1 MEKKRSAR
9 AILALVMMVMI
20 TITTVFATPSTY
32 VEAASGSVKSVTVTN
47 IPSNTLTLKKGASKV
62 LKTKVVAAKGKVS
75 QKVTFKSSNTKLVT
89 VNAKGKITA
98 NKKKT
103 GSATVTIT
111 SVANKKKSFKVK
123 VTVGNPV
130 SKVTLNKKNVTLYI
144 GKKTTLKATVSPK
157 NASNKNIVWTSSND
171 RIVKVNSKGQIKAVA
186 AGKAKITAT
195 AKDGSGKRAV
205 CTVVVPD
212 PIVMKNVTI
221 VNPGTINVKLSAAQ
235 PLTAENFVVKSK
247 WYEKGTFKRTCIID
261 SVTTTDN
268 VNYIISLNADTEV
281 YENSYVQITAN
292 GLNTTGTQTI
302 EMIFEEAVYQ
312 SVVHDDSYSA
322 KVGAAVNY
330 EFSTYSDVTSID
342 AVPAGLSAEIKRGKL
357 VVSGT
362 PITVGA
368 SVSTITREDELGNT
382 STQSIYWFIYDDTNI
397 VAGTTPTYVLT
408 GKNGT
413 AKISKYYSVYGGSG
427 YCEYTLLDGC
437 GYFGFETNSDGS
449 VSSYR
454 SIVGTAPAGNYNVQ
468 VQVRDKATGS
478 VCVASIPIIVGA
490 TVNVVGTLYDGS
502 GTVMT
507 GYTSTCAGFAGYS
520 KTGSIISVDF
530 YSQDPSNRFY
540 IPDENIEVK
549 VDGTYSALVPAGT
562 YDIRASVSGETKK
575 LYDVA
580 ATNGAVYN
588 IQIPSVYKVSIA
600 TDHALYTAN
609 TFDSWIDGKG
619 QFVGYADV
627 AYLPAGISTITSKSD
642 VSSGYYENN
651 NGTYEAYKNC
661 SEFYGCAD
669 YKSAVEVNVT
679 GSTAVTAPVT
689 VVSEPVTLVADTPLT
704 IPVGFKGIVK
714 FTPAVDGT
722 YYTKNSSVWF
732 DFLETYVSETTGET
746 VVRSNYMHSD
756 YEHAYW
762 SSGNYYYP
770 ITLKAG
776 TTYYMNINNTG
787 ENVTQYDLFITGT
800 QPAPDPVVTTPDDE
814 E

>member
-47 IPSNTLTLKKGASKV
+47 LPSNTLTLKKGASKV

-111 SVANKKKSFKVK
+111 SAANKKKSFKVK
-123 VTVGNPV
+123 VTVGTPV
-130 SKVTLNKKNVTLYI
+130 TKVKLNKNSVKLNI
-144 GKKTTLKATVSPK
+144 GKSTTLKATVSPK
-157 NASNKNIVWTSSND
+157 KPSNKNIVWTSSND
-171 RIVKVNSKGQIKAVA
+171 KIVKVNSKGQIKAVA

-221 VNPGTINVKLSAAQ
+221 ANPGTINVQLSAAQ
-235 PLTAENFVVKSK
+235 PLTAENFVIKSK
-247 WYEKGTFKRTCIID
+247 WHEKGTFKRTCIID

-302 EMIFEEAVYQ
+302 EMIFEEVVYQ
-312 SVVHDDSYSA
+312 SVLSDYSREG
-322 KVGAAVNY
+322 KVGEAKKY
-330 EFSTYSDVTSID
+330 QFDTYSDVTSID
-342 AVPAGLSAEIKRGKL
+342 AVPAGLSAEIKKGKL

-362 PITVGA
+362 PTTVGT

-382 STQSIYWFIYDDTNI
+382 YTQSIYWFIYDDTNI
-397 VAGTTPTYVLT
+397 VAGATPTYVLT

-413 AKISKYYSVYGGSG
+413 AKISKYYSIYGGSG
-427 YCEYTLLDGC
+427 YYEYTLLDGC

-490 TVNVVGTLYDGS
+490 AVNVVGTLYDGS

-530 YSQDPSNRFY
+530 YSQDPSNRFD
-540 IPDENIEVK
+540 IPYENIEVK
-549 VDGTYSALVPAGT
+549 GDGTYSALVPAGT
-562 YDIRASVSGETKK
+562 YDIKASVSGEAKK

-580 ATNGAVYN
+580 ATNGATYN

-609 TFDSWIDGKG
+609 TFDEWIDGKG
-619 QFVGYADV
+619 QTVGYADV
-627 AYLPAGISTITSKSD
+627 AYLPAGISTITSKSE
-642 VSSGYYENN
+642 VYNGYNDN
-651 NGTYEAYKNC
+651 NGTYEAYKYC

-669 YKSAVEVNVT
+669 YNATVQINVT

-689 VVSEPVTLVADTPLT
+689 VVSEPVTLVADTPLS
-704 IPVGFKGIVK
+704 IPVGFKGIIK

-722 YYTKNSSVWF
+722 YYTKSGSVYF
-732 DFLETYVSETTGET
+732 KFLETYVSEITGET
-746 VVRSNYMHSD
+746 LVQRNNMHSD

-762 SSGNYYYP
+762 SGGNYYYP

-787 ENVTQYDLFITGT
+787 EGSGQYDLFITGT
-800 QPAPDPVVTTPDDE
+800 QPTPDPIVSYPNYE